1 MKHESND
8 TPPFAPD
15 DPISRSLFVRPNL
28 IERLC
33 ASALRLCLLVCI
45 PAAASVFLISL
56 ADSAEAACTSEPSQH
71 YEVTTLIA
79 DHPVQTSSDPDF
91 EEILKAN
98 ARLAVES
105 GEWSRRVKRKEETLI
120 QWMRSP
126 VFPEF
131 RPMAVK
137 TTLIRRPTGLSVED
151 IRRAELFND
160 VSRLLLFFDSRA
172 GGQVNFAMR
181 MLSTASFA
189 IRPVVA
195 AGSVAFAQEKLGTR
209 VWADQGS
216 VLTRRLGLNHWPAL
230 VKLTPSE
237 ISVIL
242 SSSMFELPT
251 LNSLDAID
259 RQQVHYATI
268 QLNGPRFPIDTADYF
283 NLVIHRALHEAGL
296 TVEMLCQEL
305 RLDMSAV
312 EDMLQSKVFCPDELA
327 LITFHLR
334 LDTAFMMEAHAALTL
349 PSCSKPSTVVAE
361 PADTLKECVVKH
373 GYKTLNHFSEVHGF
387 DPIAMNTISLHR
399 RCTDSTGMK
408 LAQALNVSLEEIRT
422 VLVASDF
429 DPVPKSLK
437 LLIKKRNYTTYK
449 EFAAAAGLTEHH
461 IMKIAKTRTCTTT
474 CAVKLCKAL
483 GITEDELA
491 ASLLIAEP
499 KHKHGS
505 KLETPSKEAMEE
517 VASTK
522 ARRKKDES
530 DTEEECGTS
539 TVSLKRPRRSSK

>member
-491 ASLLIAEP
+491 ASILIAEP
-499 KHKHGS
+499 RHKHGS